1 MEAVRIVAAVLG
13 GLAALL
19 ITSTV
24 LRVLITPRGRPSRFV
39 RVLDLAIHAAFRLAT
54 RRSDYYRRDRVL
66 AAEGPVQLLVLLA
79 AWLVCFLGAYTL
91 LLWPATVGFIR
102 ALRES
107 TSSLFSLGFAYT
119 PGAWPDIIDTV
130 AAATGVI
137 LVAVQIAYLP
147 TIYSAFNRR
156 ETEVTLLNARAGEP
170 SWGPEL
176 LARSRYGV
184 VADLV
189 PIYESWERWAA
200 DVAESHSNY
209 PQLLRFRSP
218 TPLSSWLVSL
228 IAVID
233 SAALYSAVAPSAV
246 PVQARLCLRMGF
258 TCLRQISESLGLKSD
273 PDPHPDGGIRL
284 TFDEFR
290 QGLERMSSVG
300 FPFERTPEEAWPHFQ
315 GWRINYEDIA
325 YRLAYA
331 IDAVPAPWT
340 GPRRHGTEVFTTRR
354 PPNRTPEDPD
364 AAGSTRA

>member
-1 MEAVRIVAAVLG
+1 MVAAVLG
-13 GLAALL
+13 GLGALL
-19 ITSTV
+19 LTGTV

-39 RVLDLAIHAAFRLAT
+39 RVLDAAIHAGFVT
-54 RRSDYYRRDRVL
+54 FTSRSDYYRRDRVL
-66 AAEGPVQLLVLLA
+66 AAEGPVQLMILLV
-79 AWLVCFLGAYTL
+79 AWLICYLGAYTL
-91 LLWPATVGFIR
+91 LLWPTTVGIGL
-102 ALRES
+102 ALSEA
-107 TSSLFSLGFAYT
+107 TSSLFSLGFTHT
-119 PGAWPDIIDTV
+119 PGTWADLVDTV

-176 LARSRYGV
+176 LARTRYAV
-184 VADLV
+184 HADLV
-189 PIYESWERWAA
+189 PIYEAWERWAA

-233 SAALYSAVAPSAV
+233 SAALYSAVAPSEL
-246 PVQARLCLRMGF
+246 PMQARLCLRMGF
-258 TCLRQISESLGLKSD
+258 VCLRQIAESLGLESD
-273 PDPHPDGGIRL
+273 PDPRPDAGIRL
-284 TFDEFR
+284 TFEEFTE
-290 QGLERMSSVG
+290 GLERMSSVG
-300 FPFERTPEEAWPHFQ
+300 FPFERTAEEAWPHFQ
-315 GWRINYEDIA
+315 GWRVNYEETA

-340 GPRRHGTEVFTTRR
+340 GPRRHDTDVIYTRR
-354 PPNRTPEDPD
+354 PPNRTPDDPD
-364 AAGSTRA
+364 DSKRNRP